1 MKMKKNG
8 KMSRGGGVGG
18 VKKNGKMSRGGG
30 VGGGRSNPNSVKMP
44 INGKK
49 PKMQNGGGVKKKR
62 PKMQTGGGV
71 GGGKMTA
78 AQKLAKIKKLLGG

>member
-1 MKMKKNG
+1 MKMK
-8 KMSRGGGVGG
+8 
-18 VKKNGKMSRGGG
+18 
-30 VGGGRSNPNSVKMP
+30 
-44 INGKK
+44 KK

-71 GGGKMTA
+71 KMTA